1 MKGHWLGPRWLVGT
15 VGIIVGALLL
25 FYVPAHPVL
34 SGVVA
39 LIVLKHLG
47 LVLLVG
53 SPLAALFSRQR
64 EKLRGLCPF
73 RRRGAG

>member
-1 MKGHWLGPRWLVGT
+1 
-15 VGIIVGALLL
+15 LL